1 MQNLSSTLTEGDN
14 PAVTQNRCC
23 GHRRSSS
30 LPVGPINDGLGSNGK
45 RTAHGTKQNREKN
58 FADLSGL
65 VDTLNQISESLAR
78 PAKSLLEFLDRKNAN
93 FEKST
98 QQGKQQEDVS
108 DGFSTSDQVQTALK
122 QINIIQANL
131 KHILPHMEAVLTD
144 YKTTKQ
150 RTQSRDEMLK
160 TLDKALRRSESQ
172 SRTLLSQLQDTRDEN
187 KCLIEKAQQNES
199 ILRYLEKGRDETSGE
214 KRNKRE
220 KNEEDGGSKRVTRN
234 KIGCSVTK
242 PKSHS
247 VLARSKSE
255 VLRPGNITQCP
266 EEEPGNK
273 DLGAKLG
280 HYQDVLRDYEKQ
292 LQEVVQLNKE
302 LVLKI
307 NQRENEV
314 IHLNRELRKLQ
325 ETLAIYEKGFKNL
338 TEGSSEMDA
347 MLREE
352 KAKNMEMKEKLDD
365 SDGYINCIT
374 DKVASYEVELQ
385 YLKQELRRRDE
396 NAS

>member
-1 MQNLSSTLTEGDN
+1 M
-14 PAVTQNRCC
+14 
-23 GHRRSSS
+23 
-30 LPVGPINDGLGSNGK
+30 
-45 RTAHGTKQNREKN
+45 
-58 FADLSGL
+58 
-65 VDTLNQISESLAR
+65 
-78 PAKSLLEFLDRKNAN
+78 
-93 FEKST
+93 
-98 QQGKQQEDVS
+98 
-108 DGFSTSDQVQTALK
+108 
-122 QINIIQANL
+122 

-199 ILRYLEKGRDETSGE
+199 ILRYLEKGREETSGE

-220 KNEEDGGSKRVTRN
+220 QMKEDGGSKRVTRS
-234 KIGCSVTK
+234 KSK

-247 VLARSKSE
+247 VGDISLARSKSE
-255 VLRPGNITQCP
+255 VLRPGNITRCS

-302 LVLKI
+302 LVVKI

-314 IHLNRELRKLQ
+314 MHLNRELLKHQ

-352 KAKNMEMKEKLDD
+352 KAKNMELKEKLDD
-365 SDGYINCIT
+365 SDGYVNCIT

>member
-1 MQNLSSTLTEGDN
+1 M
-14 PAVTQNRCC
+14 
-23 GHRRSSS
+23 
-30 LPVGPINDGLGSNGK
+30 
-45 RTAHGTKQNREKN
+45 
-58 FADLSGL
+58 
-65 VDTLNQISESLAR
+65 
-78 PAKSLLEFLDRKNAN
+78 
-93 FEKST
+93 
-98 QQGKQQEDVS
+98 
-108 DGFSTSDQVQTALK
+108 
-122 QINIIQANL
+122 

-199 ILRYLEKGRDETSGE
+199 ILRYLEKGREETSGE

-220 KNEEDGGSKRVTRN
+220 TNKEDGGSKRVTRN
-234 KIGCSVTK
+234 KSVTK

-247 VLARSKSE
+247 VGDISLARSKSE
-255 VLRPGNITQCP
+255 VLRPGNITQYP

-307 NQRENEV
+307 NESEGEMMR
-314 IHLNRELRKLQ
+314 LNRDLLQ
-325 ETLAIYEKGFKNL
+325 HKETLAIYEKGFKNL
-338 TEGSSEMDA
+338 TKGSSEMDA

-352 KAKNMEMKEKLDD
+352 KAKNMELKDKLDD

-396 NAS
+396 NMS